1 MSYTVLAS
9 ILLNRLIQHIH
20 VYLDPD
26 PGVTAV
32 LSSHVGGSW
41 DSTQM

>member
-9 ILLNRLIQHIH
+9 IVLHRLIEHIH
-20 VYLDPD
+20 VCLDPD

-32 LSSHVGGSW
+32 LSIHVRGSW
-41 DSTQM
+41 DCPQI